1 MTTRNF
7 FFLFGQI
14 AFHFNQFHSVEQ
26 RPGNRVQIVCRG
38 NEQHLRQIIVKVQEV
53 IVERVVLLGVK
64 HFQQGRLRVAIVI
77 ILRNLVDF
85 IQNEHWIVCLG
96 FDETFD
102 DAARH
107 RPDIRA
113 AVAANLG
120 FIVNTS
126 QGYSDIFPAQS
137 GCYAFSQRGLAHSRR
152 TIKAQYRGLHILA
165 DTQNGQMLQN
175 ALLDLLHSVVVA
187 V

>member
-38 NEQHLRQIIVKVQEV
+38 NEQHLRQIIVEVQEI
-53 IVERVVLLGVK
+53 IVERVVLLGVE
-64 HFQQGRLRVAIVI
+64 HLQQGRLRVAIVI

-137 GCYAFSQRGLAHSRR
+137 GGYAFSQRGLAHSRR